1 MSVSAAKAPSCSRT
15 HGTQKSVTR
24 ASPAA
29 SISTLAGVKPA
40 WTTPRR
46 CAASRA
52 FATCPTIRRHME
64 GAMERLLDFRP
75 GSRSARHQFQRDRLI
90 ELQVPGQPHEG
101 GGPAPVEGLELEQS
115 AQVIPRRVHRIS
127 PRGGLLDGGHGRRA
141 STVNPLL
148 SSPLTPAALTTRV

>member
-64 GAMERLLDFRP
+64 GAMGWLER
-75 GSRSARHQFQRDRLI
+75 SSSARDRPSTYSMEHQKKRS
-90 ELQVPGQPHEG
+90 VA
-101 GGPAPVEGLELEQS
+101 PAPVEGLELEQS

-127 PRGGLLDGGHGRRA
+127 PRGGLLDGGHGRRVT
-141 STVNPLL
+141 TVNPLL
-148 SSPLTPAALTTRV
+148 VLLKPPALAM